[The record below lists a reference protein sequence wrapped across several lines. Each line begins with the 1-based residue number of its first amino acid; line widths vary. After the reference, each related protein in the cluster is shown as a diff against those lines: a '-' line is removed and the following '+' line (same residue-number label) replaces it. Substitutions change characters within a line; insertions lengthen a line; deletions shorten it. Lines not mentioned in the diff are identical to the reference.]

1 MRILIRLCF
10 IVFGAAGCETAAPSR
25 FNSAQDI
32 VSPACTSGG
41 DAKSLR
47 VADNKIKPLT
57 SSEGKAILGFEVL
70 NSGEV
75 INTTICQSSGQPAV
89 DNELISNLKQMRFAS
104 GQAGLYRLKTY
115 R

>member
-1 MRILIRLCF
+1 MKSLLSF
-10 IVFGAAGCETAAPSR
+10 SLVFLAFVGCETSAPSR

-41 DAKSLR
+41 DAKSLK

-57 SSEGKAILGFEVL
+57 TSEGKAILGFEVL
-70 NSGEV
+70 NSGEIV
-75 INTTICQSSGQPAV
+75 NPTICQSSGQPAV
-89 DNELISNLKQMRFAS
+89 DNELISNLKQMKFAS

>member
-1 MRILIRLCF
+1 MIKTLLALLILSGL
-10 IVFGAAGCETAAPSR
+10 VACETAAPSR

-47 VADNKIKPLT
+47 VANNKVKPLT
-57 SSEGKAILGFEVL
+57 TSEGKAILGFEVL
-70 NSGEV
+70 NTGEI
-75 INTTICQSSGQPAV
+75 INPSICQSSGQPTV
-89 DNELISNLKQMRFAS
+89 DNELISNLKDMKFAS